1 VFEQNLRQI
10 PRSWRLI
17 SIITFLAWI
26 ISLLISYNTI
36 PIYRASATFLVFPNA
51 SLTSSRDVVTSLDTL
66 DRKTV
71 SSTYADIMSST
82 RVYSDAVQKLKLN
95 PKTLVGYT
103 HTTLVQENS
112 NVLVLDIEG
121 SDPEMATLLA
131 NNIGQTGINYIKGIY
146 QVFDISFLDQAVRP
160 VNPIS
165 PQPLRDGAIAA
176 GIGLALGLVVVLVK
190 EQLRVPLEALR
201 ERSIRDKIS
210 GAYTQ
215 RHFQRMLDQELGR
228 RPEDL
233 VSLVVIELSGLQD
246 LVDGLPEAVL
256 SNLMHQVTVILHDQL
271 RGHDAVGRWGK
282 IGFALLLP
290 STPELPAVRTV
301 ERICKV
307 LGLPIAVEGLDEPVN
322 VGPHTGLAC
331 REPNE
336 TAADLTRRVEE
347 ALEIARGSENC
358 IYYPGKNEKKG

>member
-1 VFEQNLRQI
+1 VFGQSLRQI

-17 SIITFLAWI
+17 SIVTLLVWI
-26 ISLLISYNTI
+26 VSLFISYNTV

-82 RVYSDAVQKLKLN
+82 RVYGEAVQKLKLN
-95 PKTLVGYT
+95 PKSLVGYT

-112 NVLVLDIEG
+112 NVLELDIEG

-160 VNPIS
+160 ASPIS
-165 PQPLRDGAIAA
+165 PQPIRDGAVAA
-176 GIGLALGLVVVLVK
+176 GIGLLLGLVIVMIK
-190 EQLRVPLEALR
+190 EQLRLPLEALR

-215 RHFQRMLDQELGR
+215 RHFHRLLDQALVR
-228 RPEDL
+228 HPEEP
-233 VSLVVIELSGLQD
+233 VSLAVIELNGLQD

-256 SNLMHQVTVILHDQL
+256 SGLMHQVTVTLHDQL

-282 IGFALLLP
+282 IGFSLLLP
-290 STPELPAVRTV
+290 ATPELPAARTI
-301 ERICKV
+301 ERICRV
-307 LGLPIAVEGLDEPVN
+307 LVDPVQVEGLDEPVSLS
-322 VGPHTGLAC
+322 PHAGLAC
-331 REPNE
+331 RGPNE
-336 TAADLTRRVEE
+336 MTLELIHRVEE
-347 ALEIARGSENC
+347 VLEIARGTENC
-358 IYYPGKNEKKG
+358 VFYPGKNEREG